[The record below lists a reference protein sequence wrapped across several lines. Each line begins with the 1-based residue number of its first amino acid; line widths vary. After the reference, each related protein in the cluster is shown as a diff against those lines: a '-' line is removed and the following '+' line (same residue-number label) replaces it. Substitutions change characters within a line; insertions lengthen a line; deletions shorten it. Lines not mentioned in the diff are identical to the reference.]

1 MTNLLPLL
9 YLTILLLSLCVL
21 AFFLFTQIIR
31 KKETETE
38 FSILQKK
45 LQSNEM
51 NYFDHYSL
59 GVIYVSKK
67 LFDQA
72 IVQFSYALKTWDK
85 TDPNGLANLYNTI
98 GFTYFQTEQFE
109 LAIYYYK
116 EALNLVPEYI
126 ISLNNLA
133 YAYEKKKLF
142 LDALQTYE
150 KVLEYD
156 EINPIANEKLI
167 LLRRR
172 IKNRD
177 DRI

>member
-1 MTNLLPLL
+1 MTNLLPIL
-9 YLTILLLSLCVL
+9 YLTILLISLCIL
-21 AFFLFTQIIR
+21 AFFLSTQILR
-31 KKETETE
+31 KKEIETE
-38 FSILQKK
+38 FSMLQKK

-51 NYFDHYSL
+51 TYFDHYSL

-72 IVQFSYALKTWDK
+72 IIQFSYALKIWDK

-98 GFTYFQTEQFE
+98 GFTYFQTDQFE

-116 EALNLVPEYI
+116 EALVLVPEYT

-142 LDALQTYE
+142 IEALRTYE

-156 EINPIANEKLI
+156 ENNLIANEKLI
-167 LLRRR
+167 LLGRRT
-172 IKNRD
+172 KNRD

>member
-1 MTNLLPLL
+1 MTNLLPIL
-9 YLTILLLSLCVL
+9 YLTILLISLCVL
-21 AFFLFTQIIR
+21 AFFLFTQIVR

-38 FSILQKK
+38 FSMLQKK
-45 LQSNEM
+45 LQSNKM
-51 NYFDHYSL
+51 TYLDHYSL

-72 IVQFSYALKTWDK
+72 IIQFSYALKIWDK

-98 GFTYFQTEQFE
+98 GFTYFQTDQFE

-116 EALNLVPEYI
+116 EALVLVPEYT

-142 LDALQTYE
+142 IEALRTYE

-156 EINPIANEKLI
+156 ENNLIANEKLI
-167 LLRRR
+167 LLGRRT
-172 IKNRD
+172 KNRD